1 MRRKKGSVTLPFFR
15 LWGRNVSQITKDKV
29 VTVTYR
35 VEDDKGEVIE
45 QIDLPVNYVHG
56 RDSGLLPK
64 VEQELEGKTV
74 GDEITV
80 PLSPAEGF
88 GEWHPDMTFSD
99 AIENVPPQYRQ
110 LGAEAE
116 FVNDQ
121 GETLKMV
128 VTHLDNGTITLD
140 GNHPFAGKNIT
151 FYVKVLNVRDATAD
165 EIANGVEQMPGST
178 LH

>member
-1 MRRKKGSVTLPFFR
+1 MGEKV
-15 LWGRNVSQITKDKV
+15 NQITNDKV

-35 VEDDKGEVIE
+35 VEDEMGEVIE
-45 QIDLPVNYVHG
+45 RIDLPVNYLHG
-56 RDSGLLPK
+56 RDSGLVAK
-64 VEQELEGKTV
+64 VEQALEGKTV
-74 GDEITV
+74 GDEVVVQLT
-80 PLSPAEGF
+80 PAEGF
-88 GEWHPDMTFSD
+88 GEWNPEMTFSD

-116 FVNDQ
+116 FVNEE

-128 VTHLDNGTITLD
+128 VTHVDNGTVTLD

-151 FYVKVLNVRDATAD
+151 FYVTVLDVRDATAE
-165 EIANGVEQMPGST
+165 EIAHGVQQMPGST

>member
-1 MRRKKGSVTLPFFR
+1 M
-15 LWGRNVSQITKDKV
+15 NQITKDKV

-35 VEDDKGEVIE
+35 VEDEQGEVIE
-45 QIDLPVNYVHG
+45 RIDLPVSYVHG
-56 RDSGLLPK
+56 RDSGLVEK
-64 VEQELEGKTV
+64 VEQALQGKGA
-74 GDEITV
+74 GDEV
-80 PLSPAEGF
+80 AVVLSPADGF
-88 GEWHPDMTFSD
+88 GEWEPAMTFSD

-116 FVNDQ
+116 FLNEE

-128 VTHLDNGTITLD
+128 VTHVDNGTVTLD

-151 FYVKVLNVRDATAD
+151 FFVKVLEVRDATAE
-165 EIANGVEQMPGST
+165 EIRNGVQQMPGST

>member
-1 MRRKKGSVTLPFFR
+1 
-15 LWGRNVSQITKDKV
+15 VSQITKDKV

-56 RDSGLLPK
+56 RDSGLVPK
-64 VEQELEGKTV
+64 VEQELEGKTT
-74 GDEITV
+74 GDEVSVALT
-80 PLSPAEGF
+80 PEEGF
-88 GEWHPDMTFSD
+88 GEWYPDMTFSD
-99 AIENVPPQYRQ
+99 AIENVPPQYRE

-116 FVNDQ
+116 FVNDE

-128 VTHLDNGTITLD
+128 VTHVDNGTITLD

-151 FYVKVLNVRDATAD
+151 FFVKVLDVRDATAE

>member
-1 MRRKKGSVTLPFFR
+1 M
-15 LWGRNVSQITKDKV
+15 SQITKDKV

-56 RDSGLLPK
+56 RDSGLVPK
-64 VEQELEGKTV
+64 VEHALEGKSAGEEV
-74 GDEITV
+74 TV
-80 PLSPAEGF
+80 PLTPKEGF
-88 GEWHPDMTFSD
+88 GEWFPDLTFSD
-99 AIENVPPQYRQ
+99 NIENVPPQYRQ
-110 LGAEAE
+110 IGVEAE
-116 FVNDQ
+116 FVNEE

-128 VTHLDNGTITLD
+128 VTHVDNGTVTLD

-151 FYVKVLNVRDATAD
+151 FFVKVLEVRDATAD
-165 EIANGVEQMPGST
+165 EIANGVEQMPGAT